1 MISLA
6 FDVFLGDDGIAIIR
20 DGAARHEAY
29 GLAGCNR
36 AVIDDAGADGRHD
49 FIGISAMAMDSI
61 AVEGR
66 FTVRRIVAGCRNV
79 PGCDAAQG
87 LVWCD
92 IFYFRFIG
100 RQGAVETAPCFGNRD
115 DFHSY
120 GFPFF
125 NAFS

>member
-1 MISLA
+1 MTDSTGCELRPGRDDDGAGTALFAFGDDVAARRDAFCNSYMISLA

-61 AVEGR
+61 ASKGDLR
-66 FTVRRIVAGCRNV
+66 
-79 PGCDAAQG
+79 
-87 LVWCD
+87 
-92 IFYFRFIG
+92 
-100 RQGAVETAPCFGNRD
+100 
-115 DFHSY
+115 Y
-120 GFPFF
+120 GG
-125 NAFS
+125 